1 MTQETKAVLHAAASD
16 LEKINP
22 NALQAFAKEFFP
34 WLLNFAYN
42 LLIAAFLLFIGAK
55 LLKYVKKWT
64 NKSLHKLGMD
74 ATLSR
79 FTSSCIAAV
88 LYCMLLFVA
97 AGRVGVSSAS
107 IFALLGSAGIAV
119 SLALQTSLSNFAG
132 GAMLLALKPFQ
143 IGDYIVSAS
152 GEGTVKTIGII
163 YTSLLTPD
171 NKEVMI
177 PNGTLFNSTL
187 TNVTAQKRRRLILDV
202 NISYD
207 SDLLR
212 AKEILQKLITEHSG
226 IQQQYGTDVFVD
238 ELGTR
243 SVLLKARGWTSADNY
258 WPTRWDLTEQ
268 IKLSFDAA
276 GIEIPHN
283 QLEVQLVDAS
293 AQKNRAD

>member
-1 MTQETKAVLHAAASD
+1 MTQETEAALRAAASD
-16 LEKINP
+16 LEKIKP
-22 NALQAFAKEFFP
+22 DAIQAWAQDVLP
-34 WLLNFAYN
+34 WLFAFGYR
-42 LLIAAFLLFIGAK
+42 LLTAALLLFVGAK
-55 LLKYVKKWT
+55 LVKHVRKWT
-64 NKSLHKLGMD
+64 GKSLHKIGMD

-79 FTSSCIAAV
+79 FTSSCVSVA
-88 LYCMLLFVA
+88 LYCMLLFIA

-107 IFALLGSAGIAV
+107 IFALLGSAGIAI

-132 GAMLLALKPFQ
+132 GVMLLALKPFK
-143 IGDYIVSAS
+143 IGDYIVSSS

-171 NKEVMI
+171 NKEVMV
-177 PNGTLFNSTL
+177 PNGTLFNSPL
-187 TNVTAQKRRRLILDV
+187 TNVTAQERRRLILEV

-238 ELGTR
+238 ELGAR
-243 SVLLKARGWTSADNY
+243 AVLLKARGWTGADDY
-258 WPTRWDLTEQ
+258 WPTRWDLTEK
-268 IKLSFDAA
+268 IKLAFDEA

-283 QLEVQLVDAS
+283 QLEVQLREAS
-293 AQKNRAD
+293 LR